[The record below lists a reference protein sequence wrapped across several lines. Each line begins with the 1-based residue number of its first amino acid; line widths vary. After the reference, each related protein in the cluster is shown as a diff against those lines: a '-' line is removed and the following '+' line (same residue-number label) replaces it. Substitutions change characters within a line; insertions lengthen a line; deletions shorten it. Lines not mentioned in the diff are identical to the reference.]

1 MDYDKAARIR
11 KKSFGTLLAEQEGG
25 FGQSFKTAISQKTKA
40 KITGI
45 KETFDPLNIAK
56 KLTGGSNWA
65 PAMLG
70 KMFGVDKKKV
80 DYFSNVKNR
89 NTSSPMDSEGM
100 GGGESMTSATESLG
114 YIYKSLKM
122 ERIDK
127 TREREEALARAE
139 SEEEFENTRNKELI
153 EAIVGRFGKK
163 RLRDEK
169 GRFVKQDTTRTTTN
183 TPEGMEIPKTRTTP
197 TTPNGIDISK
207 TTKISSTSAVAG
219 GAVISGGTAAVVGGS
234 AIIAGV
240 AVTSASKA
248 IAGAESGNNYDIT
261 FGDRVKN
268 GKIQNTKGYPT
279 PEELFGKKLTQ
290 MTLAE
295 VKEFGRIRSEK
306 SQNSGATGKYQFMP
320 TTLFGRVKNGSH
332 IPGLVDKLGLPMDTI
347 YSPEIQDRL
356 QELLHTQNI
365 DELKRQ
371 GVPIT
376 PGYEYMSHYIGA
388 GGAAAVYR
396 SAMRGENITVAQA
409 LLNAKLAAPGKE
421 NNPELYKLTVGEF
434 ESVLAGRLIKH
445 GLSSPHP
452 INDVGNQIDASAKEN
467 KDLRAV
473 ITSSDA
479 SAQTINN
486 NITSSQMK
494 SSGIQP
500 VVGDDTNAYQKKAKV

>member
-139 SEEEFENTRNKELI
+139 SEEEFENIRNKELI

-169 GRFVKQDTTRTTTN
+169 GRFVKQDK
-183 TPEGMEIPKTRTTP
+183 PEPEKIEKTIKPK
-197 TTPNGIDISK
+197 DIVAPSK
-207 TTKISSTSAVAG
+207 TTTKL
-219 GAVISGGTAAVVGGS
+219 GATASVVGGTAAVVGGA
-234 AIIAGV
+234 AIVAGV
-240 AVTSASKA
+240 GTTLGISKA
-248 IAGAESGNNYDIT
+248 IAQGESANASYNAANKGTKNNKIVGVKGPMNLEDMTVAEIMRRQSIKWGSPNEDE
-261 FGDRVKN
+261 K
-268 GKIQNTKGYPT
+268 
-279 PEELFGKKLTQ
+279 LF
-290 MTLAE
+290 A
-295 VKEFGRIRSEK
+295 V
-306 SQNSGATGKYQFMP
+306 GKYQMIPDTLLDAVKTLNVDTSQKFTGALQEKLFEQYLIGQKRPAITNYLNSP
-320 TTLFGRVKNGSH
+320 TDDPALLYKALKALSLEWASIADPD
-332 IPGLVDKLGLPMDTI
+332 IPGGKTSHYGSGNKASLSVEQITVLLK
-347 YSPEIQDRL
+347 QDRL
-356 QELLHTQNI
+356 QLQKNKTQ
-365 DELKRQ
+365 E
-371 GVPIT
+371 VPT
-376 PGYEYMSHYIGA
+376 
-388 GGAAAVYR
+388 
-396 SAMRGENITVAQA
+396 
-409 LLNAKLAAPGKE
+409 AP
-421 NNPELYKLTVGEF
+421 N
-434 ESVLAGRLIKH
+434 S
-445 GLSSPHP
+445 
-452 INDVGNQIDASAKEN
+452 GNQIDASAKEN